1 VTDFRIIDSIRAPQ
15 TIARGR
21 QIREL
26 KRIRKAYGKG
36 RWRKLK
42 GIAKVRLSDGSVREA
57 EVHWYEAAG
66 VGRKEFKIKSYLDV
80 RE

>member
-1 VTDFRIIDSIRAPQ
+1 MTDFRIIDSIRAPQ